1 MITKLIFY
9 NNFHN
14 GDIHFTREFVKD
26 IIKKT
31 SYDEYYFLHKRSQ
44 KLLMDIPSLK
54 YGVLN
59 DNCKAEMP
67 YCVINNETYINT
79 HMGVYEIFVDKV
91 TDVSLNVF
99 YDYFQVI
106 FNMLRI
112 TMEKKRYYLPSID
125 YSIFEINN
133 IKEYI
138 EKNKAYIKVLVCNGE
153 VHSNQSMN
161 VDFLSL
167 IDKLST
173 NFPNIHFILTDK
185 KDLIEKENVF
195 YTNDII
201 KSTNGD
207 LNEISYL
214 STFCSSII
222 GRASG
227 PYSFSGVKENMNDV
241 DKIFIFICSNFSDG
255 AWYDKTLC
263 NKVWINDYTAENI
276 YDIIN
281 RELKKLNNY
290 NNLISLTSADNRI
303 TLLSIE
309 NIPQKIRVEFY
320 LDKDLLYK
328 YSANLIVGMLHWIV
342 PHGYYH
348 TGMIV
353 KCKVYFD
360 ETNEYLFQKI
370 V

>member
-14 GDIHFTREFVKD
+14 GDIHFTREFIKD

-31 SYDEYYFLHKRSQ
+31 SFDEYYFLHKRSS
-44 KLLMDIPSLK
+44 KLLMDIPNLK
-54 YGVLN
+54 YGALN

-91 TDVSLNVF
+91 TDVSLNIF

-112 TMEKKRYYLPSID
+112 NMEKKRYYLPSID
-125 YSIFEINN
+125 YSVFEIDSV
-133 IKEYI
+133 KEYI
-138 EKNKAYIKVLVCNGE
+138 EKNKAFIKVLVCNGE
-153 VHSNQSMN
+153 VHSNQSMT
-161 VDFLSL
+161 VDFLTL
-167 IDKLST
+167 VDKLS
-173 NFPNIHFILTDK
+173 NDYPNIHFILTDK
-185 KDLIEKENVF
+185 KDALIKDNVF
-195 YTNDII
+195 YTGDVIPT
-201 KSTNGD
+201 TNGD

-214 STFCSSII
+214 STFCSAII

-227 PYSFSGVKENMNDV
+227 PYSFAEVKENMNNV
-241 DKIFIFICSNFSDG
+241 DKVFIFICSTFSDG
-255 AWYDKTLC
+255 AWYDKTISS
-263 NKVWINDYTAENI
+263 KVWINDYTPENI

-290 NNLISLTSADNRI
+290 NNLINITSADNRI
-303 TLLSIE
+303 TLSSNE
-309 NIPQKIRVEFY
+309 NIPKKIRVEFY
-320 LDKDLLYK
+320 SEKDLLYT
-328 YSANLIVGMLHWIV
+328 YPTNLTVGMLHWIV
-342 PHGYYH
+342 PHGHYH
-348 TGMIV
+348 TGMPV

-360 ETNEYLFQKI
+360 DTNEYLFQKI